1 MQIISRTVAA
11 RFFASRLRPF
21 TDVRTLVLASSRNAV
36 PLACALASEI
46 ECPVDVL
53 LTRELRLPDDPAHP
67 VGAVGEEGEILWTTA
82 FNGARV
88 SQEALARCILHDIEM
103 LVERRGRWTPRRGPE
118 DVSGRT
124 VVIVAEGVASGAGLA
139 EALEIVRLHGP
150 KRLYAVVAC
159 ATPDAL
165 RRIRPVCD
173 GLTCLDVAA
182 SYSDV
187 ARSLVGAE
195 PIPEALAIELLGEF
209 AKSGS
214 AWSPA

>member
-21 TDVRTLVLASSRNAV
+21 TDTRTLVLASSRNAV
-36 PLACALASEI
+36 PLACALAAEI

-53 LTRELRLPDDPAHP
+53 LFCELRLPDDPAHS
-67 VGAVGEEGEILWTTA
+67 VGAVGEAGEILWTTSL
-82 FNGARV
+82 NGTRV
-88 SQEALARCILHDIEM
+88 SQEALARCIVHDIEM
-103 LVERRGRWTPRRGPE
+103 LVERRGKWTPRRGPQ
-118 DVSGRT
+118 DVAGRT
-124 VVIVAEGVASGAGLA
+124 VIIVAEGVASGAGFA
-139 EALEIVRLHGP
+139 EALEVVRMHGP
-150 KRLYAVVAC
+150 DRLYAVVAC
-159 ATPDAL
+159 ATPEAL

-195 PIPEALAIELLGEF
+195 PVPEERAIEILRQTLHISDG
-209 AKSGS
+209 AM
-214 AWSPA
+214 AD